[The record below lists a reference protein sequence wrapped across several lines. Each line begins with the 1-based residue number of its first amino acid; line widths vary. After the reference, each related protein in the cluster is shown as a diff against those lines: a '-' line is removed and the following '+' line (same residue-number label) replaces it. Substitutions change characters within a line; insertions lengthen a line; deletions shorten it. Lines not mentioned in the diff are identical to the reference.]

1 MKIKNSVTTKS
12 EANTGNTESLSDLIE
27 SIEEK
32 YRDYFIDKVD
42 NEVFIYTPLG
52 RKDWIDICERT
63 DLNQFKKEELICS
76 LCTIYP
82 KNYDFTECLAGI
94 PTELSKLIIEHSY
107 LTKDD
112 MINMIAFYRNEM
124 NTINNNITC
133 LINEAF
139 PNYDIEEIENWGMD
153 KTIKYFTRAEWKLT
167 NLRGLPLKED
177 IITLLQQSNGST
189 ASNDNTNV
197 KSADTAE
204 IADSGANLSPERL
217 AELKA
222 KFPDIDWGNPTTHL
236 R

>member
-1 MKIKNSVTTKS
+1 MKIKNASSETKEKQDS
-12 EANTGNTESLSDLIE
+12 EVSLSEFIE

-42 NEVFIYTPLG
+42 NEVFIYTPIG

-76 LCTIYP
+76 ICTIYP

-107 LTKDD
+107 LKKED
-112 MINMIAFYRNEM
+112 MIDMITFYRNEM

-153 KTIKYFTRAEWKLT
+153 RTIKYFTRAEWKLT
-167 NLRGLPLKED
+167 NLRGMPLKED
-177 IITLLQQSNGST
+177 IVTLLQQSNGST
-189 ASNDNTNV
+189 ASDDSTNM

-204 IADSGANLSPERL
+204 VVDSGANLTPERL

>member
-1 MKIKNSVTTKS
+1 MVIKNQSSVHSEEHSKS
-12 EANTGNTESLSDLIE
+12 VNLSELIDSIE
-27 SIEEK
+27 SE

-42 NEVFIYTPLG
+42 NEIFIYTPLG

-82 KNYDFTECLAGI
+82 KDYDFTECLAGI
-94 PTELSKLIIEHSY
+94 PTELSRLIIEHSY
-107 LTKDD
+107 LTKND
-112 MINMIAFYRNEM
+112 MINMIEYYRNDM
-124 NTINNNITC
+124 NTVNNNITC

-153 KTIKYFTRAEWKLT
+153 RTIKYFTRAEWKLV
-167 NLRGLPLKED
+167 NLRGLPLNQD
-177 IITLLQQSNGST
+177 IITLLQQSSDNRVSD
-189 ASNDNTNV
+189 DNTETKN
-197 KSADTAE
+197 ADTAE
-204 IADSGANLSPERL
+204 IVNSGANLTPERL

-222 KFPDIDWGNPTTHL
+222 KYPDIDWGNPKSHL

>member
-1 MKIKNSVTTKS
+1 MKIKNT
-12 EANTGNTESLSDLIE
+12 TESSDKQDNSINLSEFIE

-42 NEVFIYTPLG
+42 NEVFIYTPIG

-82 KNYDFTECLAGI
+82 KNYDFTDCLAGI

-112 MINMIAFYRNEM
+112 MINMITFYRNEM

-177 IITLLQQSNGST
+177 IVTLLQQSNGST
-189 ASNDNTNV
+189 ASDNNTNR
-197 KSADTAE
+197 KNAETAE
-204 IADSGANLSPERL
+204 IVDSGANLSPERL

-222 KFPDIDWGNPTTHL
+222 KFPDIDWGHPTTHL